1 MQMNTRKVALVGALI
16 GIGAVSLAFAQ
27 TVSSSILGIIVDPAG
42 SVVPGAVIKLTN
54 VGTAAV
60 HTTTSDAAGF
70 FRVTNI
76 FAGTYSVTVEAKGFK
91 VLTINNI
98 DLGTSEARDLGT
110 VALALGNVT
119 ESISVTGE
127 IVAVQTASSDRSAV
141 LDGSDLNTVAI
152 KGRDMMSYV
161 KLLPGVLDTS
171 TGRDAAGGSILGGL
185 TFSGNPG
192 VTGMSVDGATD
203 IDTGCRSCFAHFE
216 PNIDSIAEIH
226 VLVSNYAAE
235 YGRNAGATISVVTKG
250 GTQNFHGSGWW
261 THRHEE
267 FNANSFFNNQT
278 GVQRPRYRYNIAGFS
293 LGGPVYIPK
302 LFNTNKTK
310 LFFFV
315 SQEYTRQ
322 LVNYATQYRTM
333 PSALERAGD
342 FSQSIQQ
349 GGALITI
356 KDPENNG
363 APFPGNK
370 IPANRI
376 NGWGLSLLNFFP
388 LPNATFA
395 PGTAQYQ
402 ADNFQQTGSGAHPRR
417 NDIIR
422 IDVNATSKL
431 NGYFRYGH
439 DYDDQYQLFKGIQFL
454 KGIQEHPN
462 PGTGYVATVNYT
474 FSPTLVNQATYN
486 FSYNYFAYFAA
497 NPAEISR
504 SLANGASGTAQ
515 AGQPLPGLLPL
526 HPVGPGP
533 GGDMLEGPCKCS
545 NGYGSFLPNLS
556 FGSIPPN
563 TPSYGPGDI
572 DYVNTNRIR
581 QFSDNLTWVKNG
593 HTIKG
598 GIYVE
603 RNRKLQPG
611 NINYIGTYNFGVNT
625 SNPLDS
631 GNGFANALLGNFS
644 TYSERTGHFVYDV
657 YYWNTEFYL
666 QDDWKIGKRLTLNYG
681 VRFYNATPQ
690 IDKNNE
696 FAYFDP
702 SKFSLSKV
710 PRIYEPHCQNGVN
723 PCSGAN
729 RVGRD
734 PGTGAIVPAAYIGLY
749 VPGTGDPANGM
760 VVAGLNGVPY
770 ETYTNA
776 TILVAP
782 RIGFALDVFGNGKT
796 ALRGGFGVFYDRL
809 DGNQVYGMSGQ
820 PPIGYEPTAYYGNIS
835 QLASLQ
841 GLFGPQNITQ
851 WNGHT
856 PIPQTRNASVSL
868 QHNIGFGTVVDV
880 GYQGTYGLHQMLRA
894 NINPVPLYAGFGP
907 YADRTQPLTSVGQP
921 ARLPAALSRPY
932 YPGVGDI
939 SLGIFDGKS
948 RYDALQ
954 VSVRHRLQ
962 HGLIFGAA
970 YAWSHSFALA
980 GYDPLVAD
988 NWKRNWGPA
997 GSDRRHLGSFYYA
1010 YDLPKI
1016 GKNLMHS
1023 KVVGLVT
1030 DGWNLSGITAYSS
1043 GSPFTPGFGTTNNLD
1058 STGTPSTGARI
1069 DVVGGPY
1076 KDVPAGSPG
1085 LPHGLMYFNPRA
1097 FSVPAIGSVGNAG
1110 VNIMYGPGFINHDLT
1125 VARKIPLGESRELQ
1139 LKVEAFNV
1147 LNHVQFTGVNAGFN
1161 FAPCTVGSTSDCIA
1175 TPAGGY
1181 RNTNANIG
1189 ALTGE
1194 RGPRILSLE
1203 MRFQF

>member
-1 MQMNTRKVALVGALI
+1 MLYRNLARLSALLILGTVAC
-16 GIGAVSLAFAQ
+16 FAQ
-27 TVSSSILGIIVDPAG
+27 AVSSSILGIVVDPAG
-42 SVVPGAVIKLTN
+42 SVVPGAEIRMTN
-54 VGTAAV
+54 TGTAAV
-60 HTTTSDAAGF
+60 HNAVTDSSGF
-70 FRVTNI
+70 FRTTNI
-76 FAGTYSVTVEAKGFK
+76 FSGTYSVAVQAKGFK
-91 VLTINNI
+91 VLTINSVE
-98 DLGTSEARDLGT
+98 LGTSEARDLGR
-110 VALALGNVT
+110 VVLSLGNVT

-127 IVAVQTASSDRSAV
+127 IASVQTATSDRAAV
-141 LDGSDLNTVAI
+141 LDAADLSHVAI

-216 PNIDSIAEIH
+216 PNIDSIAEIR

-235 YGRNAGATISVVTKG
+235 FGRNAGATISVTTKG
-250 GTQNFHGSGWW
+250 GTQSFHGSGWW
-261 THRHEE
+261 THRHEQ
-267 FNANSFFNNQT
+267 FNSNSFFNNQT

-293 LGGPVYIPK
+293 IGGPVYIPK
-302 LFNTNKTK
+302 LWNTDKTK
-310 LFFFV
+310 LFFFA
-315 SQEYTRQ
+315 SQEYTNQ

-349 GGALITI
+349 GGAVITV
-356 KDPENNG
+356 KDPDSG
-363 APFPGNK
+363 LPFPGNK

-376 NGWGLSLLNFFP
+376 NGWGLSLMNFFP
-388 LPNATFA
+388 LPNASFA

-402 ADNFQQTGSGAHPRR
+402 AANFQVAGSGAHPRR
-417 NDIIR
+417 NDIFR
-422 IDVNATSKL
+422 IDANATSKL

-439 DYDDQYQLFKGIQFL
+439 DSDDQDQLFKGIQFL
-454 KGIQEHPN
+454 KGIQRHPN
-462 PGTGYVATVNYT
+462 PGTGFVATVNYT

-486 FSYNYFAYFAA
+486 FSYNYFAYFAS

-504 SLANGASGTAQ
+504 SLASGATGTAQ
-515 AGQPLPGLLPL
+515 SGQPLPSLLPL
-526 HPVGPGP
+526 HAVGPGP
-533 GGDMLEGPCKCS
+533 GGDLLQGACQCS
-545 NGYGSFLPNLS
+545 NGYGSFLPNMS

-563 TPSYGPGDI
+563 TPSYAPGDI
-572 DYVNTNRIR
+572 DYVNTNRIK
-581 QFSDNLTWVKNG
+581 QYSDNLTWIKNG
-593 HTIKG
+593 HTIKA

-611 NINYIGTYNFGVNT
+611 NINYIGNYNFGVNT

-657 YYWNTEFYL
+657 FYWNTEFYA

-690 IDKNNE
+690 IDKNQE

-702 SKFSLSKV
+702 KKYSASKAPL
-710 PRIYEPHCQNGVN
+710 IYEPFCRNGAN
-723 PCSGAN
+723 PCTGTN

-734 PGTGAIVPAAYIGLY
+734 PRTGANVPAAYIGLF

-760 VVAGLNGVPY
+760 VVAGVNGTPY

-796 ALRGGFGVFYDRL
+796 ALRGGYGAFFDRL

-835 QLASLQ
+835 QLSSLN
-841 GLFGPQNITQ
+841 GLFGPQNVTQ
-851 WNGHT
+851 WTGRG
-856 PIPQTRNASVSL
+856 PIPQTRNASLSV
-868 QHNIGFGTVVDV
+868 QHNVGFGTVVDV
-880 GYQGTYGLHQMLRA
+880 GYQGTYGLNQQLRQ
-894 NINPVPLYAGFGP
+894 NLNPVPLYAGFSNF
-907 YADRTQPLTSVGQP
+907 ADRTQPLTATGQL
-921 ARLPAALSRPY
+921 ARLPAALSRTV

-939 SLGIFDGKS
+939 SQAVFSGKT

-954 VSVRHRLQ
+954 ISVRHRMQ
-962 HGLIFGAA
+962 KGLIFGAA
-970 YAWSHSFALA
+970 YAWSHSFSL
-980 GYDPLVAD
+980 GSYDPLVGD

-997 GSDRRHLGSFYYA
+997 GSDRRHLGSLYYA

-1016 GKNLMHS
+1016 GNLLLHNR
-1023 KVVGLVT
+1023 VLGAIT
-1030 DGWNLSGITAYSS
+1030 DGWNVSGITSYAT
-1043 GSPFTPGFGTTNNLD
+1043 GSPFTPGFSTTNNVD
-1058 STGTPSTGARI
+1058 FTGSPTSGARI
-1069 DVVGGPY
+1069 DVVGDPY
-1076 KDVPAGSPG
+1076 KDIPAGTPG
-1085 LPHGLMYFNPRA
+1085 LPHGITYFNQAA

-1110 VNIMYGPGFINHDLT
+1110 VNIMYGPGYVNHDVTLT
-1125 VARKIPLGESRELQ
+1125 RKISLGEKRQ
-1139 LKVEAFNV
+1139 FQFKVEAFNV
-1147 LNHVQFTGVNAGFN
+1147 LNHVQFTGVNSGFTFTPCGLGTAG
-1161 FAPCTVGSTSDCIA
+1161 CISTPSGA
-1175 TPAGGY
+1175 F

-1203 MRFQF
+1203 LRFQF

>member
-1 MQMNTRKVALVGALI
+1 MQTSRTIFACALFAL
-16 GIGAVSLAFAQ
+16 ASVSSGFAQ
-27 TVSSSILGIIVDPAG
+27 TISSSILGIVVDPAG
-42 SVVPGAVIKLTN
+42 SVVPGAEIRLTN
-54 VGTAAV
+54 QGTAAV
-60 HTTTSDAAGF
+60 NTILSDASGF
-70 FRVTNI
+70 FRITNV
-76 FAGTYSVTVEAKGFK
+76 FAGSYTVAVQAKGFK
-91 VLTINNI
+91 ALTINNI
-98 DLGTSEARDLGT
+98 EVGTSEARDLGKIG
-110 VALALGNVT
+110 LALGNLT
-119 ESISVTGE
+119 ETISVTGE
-127 IVAVQTASSDRSAV
+127 VASVQTASSERSAV
-141 LDGSDLNTVAI
+141 VESKELNTLAI
-152 KGRDMMSYV
+152 KGRDMMSYA

-171 TGRDAAGGSILGGL
+171 TGRDAAGGSFLGGL

-192 VTGMSVDGATD
+192 VTNLSVDGATD
-203 IDTGCRSCFAHFE
+203 IDTGCRSCFGHFE

-226 VLVSNYAAE
+226 VLVSNFSAE
-235 YGRNAGATISVVTKG
+235 YGRNAGATISVVTKS
-250 GTQNFHGSGWW
+250 GTQEFHGSGWW
-261 THRHEE
+261 THRHEG

-278 GVQRPRYRYNIAGFS
+278 GLPRTRYRYNIAGFS

-302 LFNTNKTK
+302 LFNTSKTK
-310 LFFFV
+310 FFFFV

-322 LVNYATQYRTM
+322 LVPYGTQYRTM

-349 GGALITI
+349 SGALITI
-356 KDPENNG
+356 KDPNNGG

-376 NGWGLSLLNFFP
+376 NGWGLSILNFFP
-388 LPNATFA
+388 QPNAFFA
-395 PGTAQYQ
+395 PGTQFFQ
-402 ADNFQQTGSGAHPRR
+402 AANFQSAGSGAHPRR
-417 NDIIR
+417 NDIAR
-422 IDVNATSKL
+422 LDVNATSKL

-439 DYDDQYQLFKGIQFL
+439 DYDDQYQLYKGIQFL

-462 PGTGYVATVNYT
+462 PGTGFVGSANYT

-497 NPAEISR
+497 NPAEIAR
-504 SLANGASGTAQ
+504 SLANGAPGTPQ
-515 AGQPLPGLLPL
+515 SGQPLPNLLPL
-526 HPVGPGP
+526 HQVGPGP
-533 GGDMLEGPCKCS
+533 GGDLLEGPCNCS
-545 NGYGSFLPNLS
+545 NGYGNFFPNIVSLGNS
-556 FGSIPPN
+556 ARPN
-563 TPSYGPGDI
+563 TPSYNPGDI
-572 DYVNTNRIR
+572 DYVNTNRIH
-581 QFSDNLTWVKNG
+581 QFSDNITWVKNG

-598 GIYVE
+598 GIYIE

-611 NINYIGTYNFGVNT
+611 NINYLGNYNFGQNN

-631 GNGFANALLGNFS
+631 GDGFSNALLGNFS

-657 YYWNTEFYL
+657 YYWNNEFFL

-710 PRIYEPHCQNGVN
+710 PRIYEPFCQNGLN
-723 PCSGAN
+723 PCSGSA

-734 PGTGAIVPAAYIGLY
+734 PGTGAVVPAALIGLY
-749 VPGTGDPANGM
+749 VPGSGDPANGM
-760 VVAGLNGVPY
+760 VVAGVGGVPY

-776 TILVAP
+776 SILVAP

-820 PPIGYEPTAYYGNIS
+820 APVGYEPTTYYGNIT

-841 GLFGPQNITQ
+841 GVFGPQNVTQ
-851 WNGHT
+851 WTGHT
-856 PIPQTRNASVSL
+856 PIPQTRNASLSL
-868 QHNIGFGTVVDV
+868 QQNIGFGTVVDI
-880 GYQGTYGLHQMLRA
+880 GYQGTYGLHQMLRD
-894 NINPVPLYAGFGP
+894 NVNPVPLYAGFNTN
-907 YADRTQPLTSVGQP
+907 ADRTQPLTSTGQP
-921 ARLPAALSRPY
+921 ARLPSALSRAY

-939 SLGIFDGKS
+939 SVGIFAGKS

-954 VSVRHRLQ
+954 ISARHRLQ

-970 YAWSHSFALA
+970 FAWSHSFALA
-980 GYDPLVAD
+980 GYDPLVGD

-997 GSDRRHLGSFYYA
+997 GTDRRLLGSFYYA

-1016 GKNLMHS
+1016 GKNLLHN
-1023 KVVGLVT
+1023 KVVGAVT
-1030 DGWNLSGITAYSS
+1030 DGWNFSGITSYAS
-1043 GSPFTPGFGTTNNLD
+1043 GSPFTPGFSTNNNPD
-1058 STGTPSTGARI
+1058 FTGTPSIGARI
-1069 DVVGGPY
+1069 DVVGDPY
-1076 KDVPAGSPG
+1076 QNVPAGTPG
-1085 LPHGLMYFNPRA
+1085 VPHGVNYFNPAA

-1125 VARKIPLGESRELQ
+1125 VSRSITIRERRQLELR
-1139 LKVEAFNV
+1139 LEAFNA
-1147 LNHVQFTGVNAGFN
+1147 LNHVQFTGVNSGFS
-1161 FAPCTVGSTSDCIA
+1161 FSSCTVGVTAGCFA

-1194 RGPRILSLE
+1194 KGPRILSLE
-1203 MRFQF
+1203 LRFQF